1 MAAHEPPCSAR
12 RFRSICDELRAT
24 CPTPRGMRV
33 KFRRLSEAKL
43 GGLMGN
49 TTQRGRTIVV
59 DVCANLTETETED
72 TVLHEYA
79 HVLSW
84 RPFHAIMS
92 DHDAMWGV
100 AFAQVYRA
108 YHGTR

>member
-1 MAAHEPPCSAR
+1 MPAHDPPCSAK
-12 RFRSICDELRAT
+12 RFRAICDEIRAL

-33 KFRRLSEAKL
+33 KFRRVSPTKL
-43 GGLMGN
+43 DLLGN
-49 TTQRGRTIVV
+49 TTQRGRTVSIEISS
-59 DVCANLTETETED
+59 NLTETETED

-84 RPFHAIMS
+84 RPFHAITS
-92 DHDAMWGV
+92 DHDAHWGI
-100 AFAQVYRA
+100 AFSDVYRA